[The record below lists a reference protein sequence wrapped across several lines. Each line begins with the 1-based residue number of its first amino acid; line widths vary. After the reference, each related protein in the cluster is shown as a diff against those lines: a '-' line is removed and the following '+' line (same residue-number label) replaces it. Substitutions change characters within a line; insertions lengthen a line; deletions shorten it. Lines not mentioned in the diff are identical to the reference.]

1 LARYNA
7 DGSLD
12 TSFGTNGKVT
22 TDFSGTDDA
31 SYGSILQAEGKMI
44 LVGYTVDGSGYIDMA
59 MARYN
64 PDGSL
69 DATFGT
75 GGKVVTDFF
84 GLDDGAI
91 AVAVQTDGKILA
103 AGGTVN
109 GGSYDFAV
117 VRYNTDGSLDAN
129 FGIGGKVVTDFA
141 GTDDSSSSIFVQADG
156 RIIVGGSTGY
166 GAPTSDFALVRYNSD
181 GSLDSGFGT
190 GGKVTTDFSGLRDQ
204 GNGMAWQAPDK
215 IIIVGDTLNGTD
227 HDFGLARYL
236 IGSDAGGD
244 SDGDGI
250 DDDLDNCPDVA
261 NPDQVDSDGDG
272 MGDACDPDDDN
283 DGIPDT
289 RDPDTVADVVNTIPG
304 QHFHSEGNRNAFL
317 HRLDNIEAQ
326 IAAGDIEG
334 ALTELQN
341 LRRRLDGCGTSPDS
355 NDWLLDCS
363 SQLAVRASL
372 EALIAALSA

>member
-1 LARYNA
+1 
-7 DGSLD
+7 
-12 TSFGTNGKVT
+12 
-22 TDFSGTDDA
+22 
-31 SYGSILQAEGKMI
+31 
-44 LVGYTVDGSGYIDMA
+44 
-59 MARYN
+59 
-64 PDGSL
+64 
-69 DATFGT
+69 
-75 GGKVVTDFF
+75 
-84 GLDDGAI
+84 
-91 AVAVQTDGKILA
+91 
-103 AGGTVN
+103 
-109 GGSYDFAV
+109 
-117 VRYNTDGSLDAN
+117 
-129 FGIGGKVVTDFA
+129 
-141 GTDDSSSSIFVQADG
+141 
-156 RIIVGGSTGY
+156 
-166 GAPTSDFALVRYNSD
+166 
-181 GSLDSGFGT
+181 
-190 GGKVTTDFSGLRDQ
+190 
-204 GNGMAWQAPDK
+204 MAWQAPDK

-250 DDDLDNCPDVA
+250 DDDVDNCPDVA

-363 SQLAVRASL
+363 SQLAVRTSL
-372 EALIAALSA
+372 DALIAALSA